1 MQRTDRKGL
10 TGLLGFRLTD
20 RNAPGGWL
28 RFQFSAERTCC
39 ARSWCPALP
48 YAAFA
53 VFAGLVA
60 LLSGEA
66 AHRLWGAFAAVAYAG
81 AALACRWEPAR
92 TRQVP
97 LAIAFTGAVLVPL
110 GWLGSTGTA
119 MPEVGVVERS
129 AAMLLH
135 HGLLYRSSG
144 ALAASHQVYGY
155 DPYLPLMMVFGL
167 PRALFGPGLATDPR
181 VWDGIVFAL
190 LVAAALWA
198 AQRVAAQRVTAH
210 RMTAQRV
217 TAPRRGPWSAARHTA
232 FLVASPLIAF
242 PLTVSGNDLPVIG
255 LICLGLAFAFA
266 DVSAGPVTVPPG
278 ARFVAVP
285 GGSAAAGIALGAA
298 AAMKATAWPA
308 LLIVGMLYAV
318 RDGRRTAGRFAVTAL
333 AVGAVTVGPV
343 LATEP
348 VALIQNTIMFPLGLT
363 RTVSPAASPLP
374 GHLLAATGPAG
385 HTAAIALLVVAACV
399 LAAALLRRP
408 PRTMAGAGWYL
419 VLALA
424 VMFTLAP
431 ATRWGYFVYPLTI
444 AAWLLLI
451 PRSPET
457 ARPETARP
465 ETQSPGTGTTMA
477 SCVDRA
483 ITTTASVSGEGF
495 SSR

>member
-1 MQRTDRKGL
+1 V

-20 RNAPGGWL
+20 RNAAAIWL
-28 RFQFSAERTCC
+28 GFRNFAERTCY
-39 ARSWCPALP
+39 ARCWFPALP

-53 VFAGLVA
+53 VFAALVA

-66 AHRLWGAFAAVAYAG
+66 AHRQWGTFAAVAYAG
-81 AALACRWEPAR
+81 AALASLWGTAR
-92 TRQVP
+92 ARQVP
-97 LAIAFTGAVLVPL
+97 LMIALTGAVLAPL
-110 GWLGSTGTA
+110 GWLGSTGAA

-135 HGLLYRSSG
+135 HGQLYQSSG

-167 PRALFGPGLATDPR
+167 PRALLGPGLATDPR

-190 LVAAALWA
+190 LVAAALSVA
-198 AQRVAAQRVTAH
+198 ALSVAAQRVTAQCG
-210 RMTAQRV
+210 TAQRV
-217 TAPRRGPWSAARHTA
+217 TALRSAGRWPAARHTA

-266 DVSAGPVTVPPG
+266 DVSAGPMTVRFG

-285 GGSAAAGIALGAA
+285 GGSAAAGVALGAA

-308 LLIVGMLYAV
+308 LLIVGVLFAV
-318 RDGRRTAGRFAVTAL
+318 RDGRRTAGHFAVTAL
-333 AVGAVTVGPV
+333 AVGAVAVGPV

-385 HTAAIALLVVAACV
+385 HAAAIALLVMAACV
-399 LAAALLRRP
+399 LAAVPLRRP
-408 PRTMAGAGWYL
+408 PRTMAGAGWFL

-444 AAWLLLI
+444 GAWLLLI
-451 PRSPET
+451 P
-457 ARPETARP
+457 
-465 ETQSPGTGTTMA
+465 QSPGTGTTMA

-495 SSR
+495 SSRCGTCGGTQT